1 MIHAPRDCF
10 FKFWLPGLLYCTN
23 ISQQLLT
30 EKNGIIIRN
39 RYYPKED
46 SYKKIAYQPPR
57 SWFFGRPHVSIC
69 QTADHQSLRV
79 PLLSIWLW
87 RDVKRQLYNGT
98 KLFVG
103 LVFDFVSKL
112 YEYLFLQNLS
122 QLGIGENVEFR
133 IILRQVQE
141 EKLRSGFNSSS
152 SIISFLCFNLSIN

>member
-1 MIHAPRDCF
+1 M
-10 FKFWLPGLLYCTN
+10 
-23 ISQQLLT
+23 
-30 EKNGIIIRN
+30 
-39 RYYPKED
+39 
-46 SYKKIAYQPPR
+46 
-57 SWFFGRPHVSIC
+57 IC
-69 QTADHQSLRV
+69 QVADRKSLMG
-79 PLLSIWLW
+79 PASNFAFGF
-87 RDVKRQLYNGT
+87 DASSKEQLPQRH

-152 SIISFLCFNLSIN
+152 SIISFLCFNMSIN